1 MNPLVSETAT
11 ASITP
16 AIILMETP
24 YVEPRPHDD
33 IIATDDIKQTGKRSL
48 LERRRKRWN
57 RYAAR

>member
-33 IIATDDIKQTGKRSL
+33 IIATDDIKQIPETKNKKSKK
-48 LERRRKRWN
+48 EPQI
-57 RYAAR
+57 